1 MPLRLV
7 PSPLTAAMIAIE
19 IPAAINPYSM
29 AVAAVSFRQ
38 KRKTNAFITLPFIS
52 ARRIAV
58 SKVTFQEV
66 RSCKSKAEKSPEY

>member
-38 KRKTNAFITLPFIS
+38 KRKTMPSSLCPSSQPGALRF
-52 ARRIAV
+52 RR
-58 SKVTFQEV
+58 
-66 RSCKSKAEKSPEY
+66 